1 MEAEADHQDFFIMG
15 ATPAIAR
22 VMIMDLSR
30 GISRGYWFYLY
41 KVRSRFP
48 VCVSEHVDGL
58 FMVTFGC
65 EGDKGRVLEGQPWH
79 FAQSITV
86 FAAPDTSFPITP
98 DTLHYVPFWVQV
110 YGIPFMCKSY
120 ELARFIASEVGD
132 LIEVDKDTVREG
144 TGPYLTL
151 RILLDVNLPICRGMN
166 IRFIRMG
173 REFIKWLDF
182 KYERLPDFCFYCG
195 RLDHTKR
202 YYHAFL
208 QKCDDTLSK
217 PPCPYKGIPF
227 QYPHPPA
234 MTLLDVP
241 PVNLNISA
249 SGSLG
254 STIPFLNFN
263 TTSALSF
270 THPQQST
277 EIMIPTPVNPNL
289 HEMIPP
295 FHRSG
300 LGLSLS
306 NSAFTPYST
315 DSVIVTATVPL
326 VSSEP
331 LVEGSVSQNP
341 ISVSH
346 DGSCTLNSHSMEME
360 FGLNMNQPDFSVR
373 DCIITISDNET
384 FRFTG
389 FYGSPDASKRNKYT
403 WTNNTIFERLDWAI
417 VLDSWCNLFPS
428 AALHHLP
435 YYGSDHRALKVMVT
449 QNVPNHHPHSIK
461 RFHFENVWLE
471 NPDFYTTLNN
481 AWGSNSHNVSTV
493 GAYSRF
499 LHSQK
504 AFITSLTSWGRSVG
518 NSFKPRMAYLQ
529 KEIERLQSIHPRDSD
544 TLSHIK
550 HIQSQLDALLYREER
565 KCNNTISLLR
575 DDNGNI
581 ANSVEDMSNFV
592 LSYFEDLFHCDG
604 CDTEAVNHILDCLGP
619 PLEDLEIDFLN
630 QPFTFDEVQKAVF
643 QLSGDKAPGL
653 DGLNAYF
660 YQRKLGHCRVIFDN
674 ILIAQEVVHA
684 INTRKHGKSGWAAL
698 KLDMA
703 KAFDRVNWHY
713 LESVMLHFN
722 FPVSFV
728 SLIMKCVTTSSL
740 SFLVNGSVT
749 CSIKPSRG
757 IRQGDPLSPYLFLL
771 CAEGLSS
778 LLCAHQSSGSLKG
791 ISISRRAPSI
801 SHLLFADDSLIF
813 CSADRDSCSS
823 LRNIFLLY
831 SIASGQVINFA
842 KSSILFSPNTP
853 QDIRSLF
860 FATFDLEDRPFISK
874 YLGLPQCLARSKYH
888 SFAFLKDRVLSVLTN
903 WSGKW
908 FSKAGK
914 EILLKAVIQAIPA
927 YAMACFR
934 LPVKLCKGIEA
945 AMARFWWGSSGN
957 NNKIHWKSWKK
968 LCQSKSVGGLGFR
981 SLIHFNQAMLAKQ
994 AWKILKQPN
1003 SLLCR
1008 VLKARYFPN
1017 PSILEVVPGH
1027 NPSFAWRSILWGRD
1041 LMASGLIW
1049 KIGDGENIL
1058 TIDDHW
1064 IPNNK
1069 YLCYK
1074 DGILPPSPKLSFF
1087 ISDSGYWDSSKLRNH
1102 FYESDIQ
1109 DILEV
1114 PITGF
1119 SGKDDII
1126 WSRESSRLFTI
1137 KFAYHLALSTQDIR
1151 SSSSDV
1157 TSRKF
1162 WNKIWHSQA
1171 PPKIKHF
1178 MWRVVSHTIP
1188 VASNLFVR
1196 HILDSPLCSF
1206 CKSSPEMVHHALL
1219 GCSRLR
1225 KAWKSS
1231 RFVDHYHKY
1240 KHLDITDFLLSSFE
1254 ALDKDYI
1261 IILFYFLWALWNQRN
1276 NYIHHHTVM
1285 PAADIFDW
1293 SVNYFFQYIDAQK
1306 NIQNC
1311 SVAAR
1316 APNMVSDGVSGSS
1329 LKVYTDAAIDIRGQ
1343 RYSFGIVVVDNSG
1356 LMKAGVVK
1364 PCIGGI
1370 PAIIA
1375 EAKAIYHALQWVQ
1388 LLHLPVDVLKTDC
1401 KTIVDKLNSCN
1412 WNANPLDDILMGI
1425 KNLLSFS
1432 PNLRIEHVY
1441 RDSNQLAHWAAK
1453 LGLGLDN
1460 EFVWNG
1466 SLPSL

>member
-1 MEAEADHQDFFIMG
+1 
-15 ATPAIAR
+15 
-22 VMIMDLSR
+22 
-30 GISRGYWFYLY
+30 
-41 KVRSRFP
+41 
-48 VCVSEHVDGL
+48 
-58 FMVTFGC
+58 
-65 EGDKGRVLEGQPWH
+65 
-79 FAQSITV
+79 
-86 FAAPDTSFPITP
+86 
-98 DTLHYVPFWVQV
+98 
-110 YGIPFMCKSY
+110 
-120 ELARFIASEVGD
+120 
-132 LIEVDKDTVREG
+132 
-144 TGPYLTL
+144 
-151 RILLDVNLPICRGMN
+151 
-166 IRFIRMG
+166 
-173 REFIKWLDF
+173 
-182 KYERLPDFCFYCG
+182 
-195 RLDHTKR
+195 
-202 YYHAFL
+202 
-208 QKCDDTLSK
+208 
-217 PPCPYKGIPF
+217 
-227 QYPHPPA
+227 
-234 MTLLDVP
+234 
-241 PVNLNISA
+241 
-249 SGSLG
+249 
-254 STIPFLNFN
+254 
-263 TTSALSF
+263 
-270 THPQQST
+270 
-277 EIMIPTPVNPNL
+277 
-289 HEMIPP
+289 
-295 FHRSG
+295 
-300 LGLSLS
+300 
-306 NSAFTPYST
+306 
-315 DSVIVTATVPL
+315 
-326 VSSEP
+326 
-331 LVEGSVSQNP
+331 
-341 ISVSH
+341 
-346 DGSCTLNSHSMEME
+346 
-360 FGLNMNQPDFSVR
+360 MNQPDFSVCGKGLASASGVKR
-373 DCIITISDNET
+373 PSFQYHQAVIGGSLRSTLKRARAGDSEDSSSAATSDPEQADCIITISDNET
-384 FRFTG
+384 FHFTG
-389 FYGSPDASKRNKYT
+389 FYGSPDASKRMFTWELLDKLYYNAPTLPWLIMGDFNSYLFHSDKYGSTRFNAVNMDTFSKFLNKFHLFPLPFIGNKYT

-417 VLDSWCNLFPS
+417 VSDSWCNLFPS

-481 AWGSNSHNVSTV
+481 AWGSSSHNVSTV

-504 AFITSLTSWGRSVG
+504 ASITSLTSWGRSVG
-518 NSFKPRMAYLQ
+518 NSFKPRIAYLQ

-550 HIQSQLDALLYREER
+550 HIQSQLDALLYREEVYWR
-565 KCNNTISLLR
+565 QRARVNWLRAGDRNTT
-575 DDNGNI
+575 
-581 ANSVEDMSNFV
+581 VEDMSNFV

-604 CDTEAVNHILDCLGP
+604 CDTEAVNHILDCLGFP
-619 PLEDLEIDFLN
+619 FEDLEIDFLN
-630 QPFTFDEVQKAVF
+630 QPFMFDEVQKAVF

-660 YQRKLGHCRVIFDN
+660 YQRNWDTVGVDLINAVLDCLNNGADFSEVNGTLIVLIPKKRGLILDQLAFVQPSIKVIFDN

-740 SFLVNGSVT
+740 SFLVNG
-749 CSIKPSRG
+749 
-757 IRQGDPLSPYLFLL
+757 
-771 CAEGLSS
+771 LSS
-778 LLCAHQSSGSLKG
+778 LLCAHQCSGSLKG

-813 CSADRDSCSS
+813 CSTDRDSCSS
-823 LRNIFLLY
+823 LRNIFHLY
-831 SIASGQVINFA
+831 SIAS
-842 KSSILFSPNTP
+842 
-853 QDIRSLF
+853 
-860 FATFDLEDRPFISK
+860 
-874 YLGLPQCLARSKYH
+874 RSKYH
-888 SFAFLKDRVLSVLTN
+888 SFAFLKDRVLSVLPS
-903 WSGKW
+903 WSG
-908 FSKAGK
+908 FLLNCVK
-914 EILLKAVIQAIPA
+914 ELKLRWLDSGGDLL
-927 YAMACFR
+927 
-934 LPVKLCKGIEA
+934 
-945 AMARFWWGSSGN
+945 
-957 NNKIHWKSWKK
+957 
-968 LCQSKSVGGLGFR
+968 
-981 SLIHFNQAMLAKQ
+981 AMLEKQ

-1017 PSILEVVPGH
+1017 SSILEAVPGH
-1027 NPSFAWRSILWGRD
+1027 NPSYAWRSILWGRD

-1064 IPNNK
+1064 IPNKK

-1074 DGILPPSPKLSFF
+1074 DGILPPSTKLSFF
-1087 ISDSGYWDSSKLRNH
+1087 ISDSGYWDSTKLRNH

-1126 WSRESSRLFTI
+1126 WSRESSGLFTV
-1137 KFAYHLALSTQDIR
+1137 KSAYHLALSTQDIP
-1151 SSSSDV
+1151 SSSSAV
-1157 TSRKF
+1157 NSRKF

-1196 HILDSPLCSF
+1196 HILYSPLCSF
-1206 CKSSPEMVHHALL
+1206 CKSSLETVHHALL

-1231 RFVDHYHKY
+1231 RFLDHYHKY
-1240 KHLDITDFLLSSFE
+1240 KHLDITDFLLCSFE

-1261 IILFYFLWALWNQRN
+1261 SILFCFLWALWNQRN

-1306 NIQNC
+1306 NIQTC
-1311 SVAAR
+1311 SVAAQ
-1316 APNMVSDGVSGSS
+1316 APSMVSDGVSGSS
-1329 LKVYTDAAIDIRGQ
+1329 LQVYTDAAIDNCGQ
-1343 RYSFGIVVVDNSG
+1343 RHSFGIVVVDNSG

-1388 LLHLPVDVLKTDC
+1388 LLHLPVDILKTDC

-1412 WNANPLDDILMGI
+1412 WNASPLDDILMGI

-1441 RDSNQLAHWAAK
+1441 RDSSQLAHWAAK

-1460 EFVWNG
+1460 ELVWNG